1 MNATLYIEINVI
13 CASILGFM
21 VFLTW
26 RGVVREMEQIV
37 FTNICIHSLLLFF
50 LDVLWRLCNGRQ
62 FPGAHMVVE
71 GVSALYFIQAV
82 VLGYYW
88 LRYFFFLDPNH
99 SMGRSLK
106 KLAYAAPVFML
117 IILNVFS
124 IWTGWI
130 FSVDANNVYHRGP
143 LIWFQ
148 HLIGSTY
155 VILPS
160 IIAWIHSF
168 SNRKYPNRRRL
179 VAVSTVGWIAFVASV
194 VQLFIPG
201 LSVFCVGVTF
211 GLLIIFMEDQHQM
224 VSIDPL
230 TRLNN
235 RTQLKQFLQMKVASS
250 APGKHLVMFIMD
262 LDYFKQI
269 NDKFGHM
276 EGDRA
281 LVILSNVLKRIL
293 GPRGFYISR
302 IGGDEFVTVA
312 ELREFTDAEKMNGL
326 LKNALEGESEKLPYD
341 LSLSIG
347 FSEFCHGNDTVREWF
362 DRADRELY
370 KVKSQRHAS
379 R

>member
-1 MNATLYIEINVI
+1 MENALYIEINVV
-13 CASILGFM
+13 CASILL
-21 VFLTW
+21 FLIYVNW

-37 FTNICIHSLLLFF
+37 FTNISIHSLLLFL
-50 LDVLWRLCNGRQ
+50 LDVLWRVCNGRS
-62 FPGAHMVVE
+62 FPGSHTLIE
-71 GVSALYFIQAV
+71 LVSAAYFIQAAL
-82 VLGYYW
+82 LGYSW

-106 KLAYAAPVFML
+106 RHAYAAPVYAL
-117 IILNVFS
+117 ALLNVFS

-155 VILPS
+155 LILPA
-160 IIAWIHSF
+160 IIAWVHSR
-168 SNRKYPNRRRL
+168 SKRNYPNRKRL
-179 VAVSTVGWIAFVASV
+179 LLVSSMGLLAFVASV
-194 VQLFIPG
+194 AQLLLPG

-211 GLLIIFMEDQHQM
+211 GLLIIFMEDQHQR

-235 RTQLKQFLQMKVASS
+235 RTQLRLFLDTKVAASS
-250 APGKHLVMFIMD
+250 PGKHLVMFIMD

-269 NDKFGHM
+269 NDKYGHM
-276 EGDRA
+276 EGDKA
-281 LVILSNVLKRIL
+281 LITLSNVLKRIL
-293 GPRGFYISR
+293 GPRGFYIAR

-312 ELREFTDAEKMNGL
+312 ELRNFSDADKVIAL
-326 LKNALEGESEKLPYD
+326 LKDALAGESEKLPYD
-341 LSLSIG
+341 ISLSVG
-347 FSEFCHGNDTVREWF
+347 FSEYCHGNDTIHEWF
-362 DRADRELY
+362 ERADRELY
-370 KVKSQRHAS
+370 KVKSQRHTT